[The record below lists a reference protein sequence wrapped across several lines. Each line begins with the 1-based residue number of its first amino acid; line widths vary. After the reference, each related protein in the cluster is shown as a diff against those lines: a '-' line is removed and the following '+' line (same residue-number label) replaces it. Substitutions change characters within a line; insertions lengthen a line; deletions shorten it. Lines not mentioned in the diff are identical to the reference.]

1 MKIKFVAIYA
11 IAGAA
16 FLAVSLWAF
25 LSNGKSAKAI
35 RYKYKL
41 GGIMLTAWAMISAV
55 SCEGIPPTVTCYE
68 PEVMC
73 YDPVPSNY
81 VYITVKGYST
91 ETRLHSGHVLE
102 ITVESVTHS
111 EFSVRII
118 AEDENKTVL
127 QSASFAVDPQ
137 DPHTAKYEMKIEKFD
152 YQGKARVTVYGIVR
166 DENGNIQAENVVG
179 EQEYTFV

>member
-11 IAGAA
+11 VAGIA

-41 GGIMLTAWAMISAV
+41 GGIMLTAWAMLSAA
-55 SCEGIPPTVTCYE
+55 SCEGVPPFVTCYE

-73 YDPVPSNY
+73 YEPVPSNY

-111 EFSVRII
+111 EFCVKIV
-118 AEDENKTVL
+118 AEDEDETVL
-127 QSASFAVDPQ
+127 QSASFAPDPQ

-152 YQGKARVTVYGIVR
+152 YKGKARVNVYGVVT
-166 DENGNIQAENVVG
+166 DENGENRQEDLVG
-179 EQEYTFV
+179 YQEYNFV